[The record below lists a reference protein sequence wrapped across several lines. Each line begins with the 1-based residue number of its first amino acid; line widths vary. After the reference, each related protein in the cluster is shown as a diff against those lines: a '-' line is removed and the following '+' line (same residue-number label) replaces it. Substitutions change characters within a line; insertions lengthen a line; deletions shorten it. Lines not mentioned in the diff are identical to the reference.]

1 MSPSVLYN
9 IVVPDGAKPS
19 ISGRFNANRHN
30 SNLGRYSP
38 LQNTIPLA
46 EFNATPDD
54 DLPFINEN
62 TEYANKASTFSST
75 LNKES
80 GTVADYIVL
89 SSEDSYE
96 EVNFIT

>member
-1 MSPSVLYN
+1 MVQ
-9 IVVPDGAKPS
+9 KPS

-30 SNLGRYSP
+30 SNLEDMPHS
-38 LQNTIPLA
+38 QNTIPLA

-54 DLPFINEN
+54 DLPFINKN

-75 LNKES
+75 LNKAS

-96 EVNFIT
+96 GV